1 MGKISKF
8 LFALAFVFSFSFF
21 ANLVFAGEI
30 DVLVD
35 KLVEK
40 GILTKAEATQVATEA
55 KEEARKEAIK
65 GTYAALPAW
74 VQNLKL
80 KGDLRLRYQW
90 EDKSKASGSAPDRHR
105 GRYRF
110 RLGLQ
115 SEVNDSLTVAA
126 GLATGGSDSRSTNQ
140 TMTGSFSTPD
150 IRLDYAYAEWA
161 ATPWMTL
168 RGGKVKSIKKEIFR
182 PSDLL
187 WDSDIH
193 PEGLTISLSKK
204 VNDTTLFSNN
214 GFWVLGESSS
224 DTSDPIMFVVQP
236 GFKTKLTDDIKLT
249 AAVAGYF
256 FDNVQGSTLTGTAES
271 NTLEGGGLKYK
282 YNSVSPSLKLDI
294 KEPFGVSIWDKMSI
308 FGDFI
313 HNPDPP
319 DKNQGWLAGVK
330 FKMAGPL
337 KIFGKKWDLK
347 YMYRHLEED
356 AWIDTFPDSDA
367 LGGATDVKGHEV
379 AISYPLAK
387 NTSLGLD
394 YYLVEKIDAADP
406 QTRHVLQVDWKMK
419 F

>member
-21 ANLVFAGEI
+21 ANLVFAGEV

-40 GILTKAEATQVATEA
+40 GILTKAEAQQVVTEA
-55 KEEARKEAIK
+55 REEARKESIK

-90 EDKSKASGSAPDRHR
+90 EDKSSATSSAPDRHR

-115 SEVNDSLTVAA
+115 SEVNDNLLVAA
-126 GLATGGSDSRSTNQ
+126 GLSTGGSDSRSTNQ
-140 TMTGSFSTPD
+140 TMGGNFSTPD
-150 IRLDYAYAEWA
+150 IRLEYAYAEWA

-168 RGGKVKSIKKEIFR
+168 RGGKVKGIGKEIFR
-182 PSDLL
+182 TSGLL

-193 PEGLTISLSKK
+193 PEGLTIALSKK
-204 VNDTTLFSNN
+204 VNDTTLFANN
-214 GFWVLGESSS
+214 AFWVMGESSG

-236 GFKTKLTDDIKLT
+236 GFKTKLSDDVKLT

-256 FDNVQGSTLTGTAES
+256 FDNVQGATLDQTAGS
-271 NTLEGGGLKYK
+271 NTLENGVLKYK
-282 YNSVSPSLKLDI
+282 YNSVSPNLQLDI
-294 KEPFGVSIWDKMSI
+294 AKPLGITAFDKMSV
-308 FGDFI
+308 FGDFVY
-313 HNPDPP
+313 NPDPS
-319 DKNQGWLAGVK
+319 DKNKGWLAGVK

-337 KIFGKKWDLK
+337 KIFSKKWDLK
-347 YMYRHLEED
+347 YMYRHLEKD
-356 AWIDTFPDSDA
+356 AWLDTFPNSDA
-367 LGGATDVKGHEV
+367 QGGATDVKGHTV
-379 AISYPLAK
+379 SIGYPLAK
-387 NTSLGLD
+387 NTSLGLT
-394 YYLVEKIDAADP
+394 YFLVENIDAADP
-406 QTRHVLQVDWKMK
+406 EKRHLLQVDWKMK

>member
-1 MGKISKF
+1 MKKVSKF
-8 LFALAFVFSFSFF
+8 LFALTFTLNFFFF
-21 ANLVFAGEI
+21 ANLVFAGEV
-30 DVLVD
+30 DVLIN

-40 GILTKAEATQVATEA
+40 GILTKTEAQQVATEA

-65 GTYAALPAW
+65 GSYAALPSW

-90 EDKSKASGSAPDRHR
+90 EDKSSATGSSPDRHR

-110 RLGLQ
+110 RLGLE
-115 SEVNDSLTVAA
+115 SEVNDQLIVAA
-126 GLATGGSDSRSTNQ
+126 GLATGSSDPRSTNQ
-140 TMTGSFSTPD
+140 TMTDTFGTPD
-150 IRLDYAYAEWA
+150 IRLDYAYAEWSA
-161 ATPWMTL
+161 NPWMTL

-193 PEGLTISLSKK
+193 PEGLTIALDKK
-204 VNDTTLFSNN
+204 VNDTNLFANN
-214 GFWVLGESSS
+214 AFWVLGESSS
-224 DTSDPIMFVVQP
+224 DTSDPVMWVVQP
-236 GFKTKLTDDIKLT
+236 GFKTKLSDDVKLT

-256 FDNVQGSTLTGTAES
+256 FDNVKGATLNHSAES
-271 NTLEGGGLKYK
+271 NTLENGVLKYN
-282 YNSVSPSLKLDI
+282 YNSVSPSIQLDI
-294 KEPFGVSIWDKMSI
+294 KEPFNIAVLDKMSL
-308 FGDFI
+308 FGDFVY
-313 HNPDPP
+313 NPDPS

-347 YMYRHLEED
+347 YMYRHLEKD
-356 AWIDTFPDSDA
+356 AWLDTFPDSDA
-367 LGGATDVKGHEV
+367 QGGATDVKGHEV
-379 AISYPLAK
+379 AISYPLGK

-394 YYLVEKIDAADP
+394 YYLVQNIDATDP
-406 QTRHVLQVDWKMK
+406 KRRHVLQVDWEMK